1 MTISSV
7 SSFYS
12 YNTNYNQ
19 TNLNSIR
26 RPQNSNNAMK
36 GSNLDSNGDD
46 SWSLDELKSFESESA
61 TFNSEDVMSTYD
73 TDGDGVINS
82 SERETLA
89 SDNALNLE
97 DIQSSMMSESQG
109 KKMGIEGAGKGTPP
123 PPSDEEET
131 DEITDITDLLTD
143 YEEDD
148 SDIISESLD
157 AIQETLSSS
166 ESAATLEKY
175 DTNNDGEISEIE
187 RASMEADEALEES
200 EDDQIINTAFLNSV
214 IEAYQ
219 SLSQVDSVTSESLME
234 SIAV

>member
-73 TDGDGVINS
+73 TDGDGVINP

-109 KKMGIEGAGKGTPP
+109 DRK
-123 PPSDEEET
+123 
-131 DEITDITDLLTD
+131 
-143 YEEDD
+143 
-148 SDIISESLD
+148 
-157 AIQETLSSS
+157 
-166 ESAATLEKY
+166 
-175 DTNNDGEISEIE
+175 
-187 RASMEADEALEES
+187 
-200 EDDQIINTAFLNSV
+200 SV
-214 IEAYQ
+214 
-219 SLSQVDSVTSESLME
+219 V
-234 SIAV
+234 